1 MRLSQRASTPSD
13 SSPARKPGMRI
24 TCDPVAGRRASPAE
38 DRVDEQAG
46 QLRLPAQLA
55 HVGAPPAA
63 LGRVLCLR
71 RERVEA
77 GVLDAIGHVQR
88 WLAPVGHGSRR
99 VRLPRRAAAQTGPA
113 PRLSVD
119 RRDRAPGAGSAVAWV
134 ATPDAPERQPEL
146 SMSFVLPSS
155 TMPTPRAY
163 LLERDVRLERCR
175 LPHLQ
180 AAPERARRRPRDRL
194 HARMLGTVHGD
205 ARRELLEVLRA
216 DQRGPG
222 HDDPGPSVPHARAP
236 GAVVADDLALPVVE
250 VHPLP
255 EVGDAVVAVADRV
268 PVPGDLV
275 EPPVMGLRLLHHPG
289 ADAVDD
295 LGPGEDLDLHAD
307 PRPVLATGEDEPLAR
322 P

>member
-13 SSPARKPGMRI
+13 SSPARKPGMEDHVRS
-24 TCDPVAGRRASPAE
+24 VAGRRASPAE

-113 PRLSVD
+113 PGD
-119 RRDRAPGAGSAVAWV
+119 GSAVAWV

-250 VHPLP
+250 VDPLP
-255 EVGDAVVAVADRV
+255 KYAT
-268 PVPGDLV
+268 L
-275 EPPVMGLRLLHHPG
+275 LSRLQIG
-289 ADAVDD
+289 Y
-295 LGPGEDLDLHAD
+295 
-307 PRPVLATGEDEPLAR
+307 
-322 P
+322 